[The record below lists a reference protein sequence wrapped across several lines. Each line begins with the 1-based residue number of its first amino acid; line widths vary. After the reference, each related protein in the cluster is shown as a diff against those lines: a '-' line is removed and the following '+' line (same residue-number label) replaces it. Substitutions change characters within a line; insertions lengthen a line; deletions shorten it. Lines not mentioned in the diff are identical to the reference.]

1 MSITCIEYTGQ
12 GLPMEKIIN
21 DMLADK
27 TVLILTL
34 LVLSLV
40 IYFILKR
47 LLKLIIIAIIM
58 LALFMGYMYY
68 RGEKIPQ
75 PVMQIIEEGKK
86 TKDSINRMSEAVETL
101 NKTGEKKLQSPGSS
115 RGSSSE

>member
-1 MSITCIEYTGQ
+1 
-12 GLPMEKIIN
+12 MEKIIN

-27 TVLILTL
+27 TVLILVL

-47 LLKLIIIAIIM
+47 LVKLIIIAIIM
-58 LALFMGYMYY
+58 LALFTGYMYY

-75 PVMQIIEEGKK
+75 PVVQIIEEGKK
-86 TKDSINRMSEAVETL
+86 TKDSINRIGKVVETL
-101 NKTGEKKLQSPGSS
+101 NKNGMENNQSAGSS
-115 RGSSSE
+115 RDSSSR